1 MEERKDDL
9 YITHTNLLSCEDVVA
24 YLWKKCDKVSSPF
37 KPDGAE
43 SIDDKVTYGDKMDG
57 ALIKKRFQ
65 ISLEDTRHMALKNH
79 QEYDVDTMEFTTYD
93 QDKRALSTGSLVV
106 IYRPI
111 EKFYYVLLANNETE
125 LKLMVKCTQKKKLF
139 DSFPT
144 ETVSFY

>member
-9 YITHTNLLSCEDVVA
+9 YITQTNLLSCEDVVA
-24 YLWKKCDKVSSPF
+24 YLWNKYDKVSFPF
-37 KPDGAE
+37 KPAGAK
-43 SIDDKVTYGDKMDG
+43 SIEDKVTYGDKMDG

-65 ISLEDTRHMALKNH
+65 ISVDDMRHIGLKNQ
-79 QEYDVDTMEFTTYD
+79 QEYDVDHMEFTTFD
-93 QDKRALSTGSLVV
+93 HDKTVLSQGNL
-106 IYRPI
+106 IIIFRPI
-111 EKFYYVLLANNETE
+111 EKFYYVLLLTDETN